1 MDNLLT
7 KIESFD
13 WDGFNTEKIRN
24 KHGIEPYECEELFF
38 NEPFIAKDE
47 KHSQT
52 EDRYYALGMTMSNKL
67 FFVVFTIRKNKI
79 RVISARPM
87 SKKEREVYHEKV
99 KKNT

>member
-1 MDNLLT
+1 MENILA

-13 WDGFNTEKIRN
+13 WDSFNTGKIRN
-24 KHGIEPYECEELFF
+24 KHGVEPYECEEFFF

-52 EDRYYALGMTMSNKL
+52 EDRYYALGETLTGKML
-67 FFVVFTIRKNKI
+67 FVVFTIRRNKI

-87 SKKEREVYHEKV
+87 SKKERGVYHEKS